1 MSLEVGHF
9 HLPRR
14 STPPPCQ
21 RRLTNKHSSSSPILP
36 RPKQCSICIS
46 TTSFIPR
53 SNASD
58 TEPLT
63 AADIDDR
70 IKLVINTLETADKLL
85 PYDPEEGNLGINIWK
100 SIREI
105 PIEHKT
111 KLLRYM
117 YPANIRRLWD
127 IAGKRYSVNNA
138 TIARMVNTS
147 TSSSSSTSMLEY
159 SFGDLPQSTDDIVY
173 YKGKAALNLPII
185 RRFRKAFWISP
196 KSSSSS
202 RCDGEICGR
211 VFTGGPIGSHIYP
224 GPLYFK
230 ADISTEFVPVTRDV
244 CDAVLHYD
252 RDDFDIKELP
262 LTEEALSW
270 PRPRGASLLFGQG
283 FTDYIRLAGPGV
295 IVGLGYR
302 TKEEEGGGLLPGSRA
317 NPLYF
322 VMCREQSE
330 REREG

>member
-1 MSLEVGHF
+1 L
-9 HLPRR
+9 LRR
-14 STPPPCQ
+14 KNCST
-21 RRLTNKHSSSSPILP
+21 
-36 RPKQCSICIS
+36 CIR
-46 TTSFIPR
+46 TTSSIPR

-63 AADIDDR
+63 AADINDR
-70 IKLVINTLETADKLL
+70 IKVVINTLETADKLL
-85 PYDPEEGNLGINIWK
+85 PYDPDEGNLGINIWK

-117 YPANIRRLWD
+117 SSANIRRLWD
-127 IAGKRYSVNNA
+127 IAGKRYSVNNS
-138 TIARMVNTS
+138 TLARMVNTLS
-147 TSSSSSTSMLEY
+147 LSSSSSSISMLEY
-159 SFGDLPQSTDDIVY
+159 SFGDLPNSQDDIIY

-202 RCDGEICGR
+202 NREICGR
-211 VFTGGPIGSHIYP
+211 VFTGGPLGSYLYP

-230 ADISTEFVPVTRDV
+230 ADITTEFVPITRDV

-262 LTEEALSW
+262 LREEVLSW

-283 FTDYIRLAGPGV
+283 FTDYVRLAGPGV

-302 TKEEEGGGLLPGSRA
+302 TKEKGGGLLPGSRA

-322 VMCREQSE
+322 LMCREQSE
-330 REREG
+330 RERQG

>member
-9 HLPRR
+9 TLHPRR
-14 STPPPCQ
+14 PTLPPYR
-21 RRLTNKHSSSSPILP
+21 RRLTNKHSPSSTLP
-36 RPKQCSICIS
+36 SRKNCSTCIS
-46 TTSFIPR
+46 TSSSIPR

-58 TEPLT
+58 TETLT

-70 IKLVINTLETADKLL
+70 IKVVINTLETADKLL

-111 KLLRYM
+111 ELLRYM
-117 YPANIRRLWD
+117 SSTNIRRLWD
-127 IAGKRYSVNNA
+127 IAGKRYSVNNT
-138 TIARMVNTS
+138 TIARMVNTSS

-159 SFGDLPQSTDDIVY
+159 SFGDLPNSPDGIVY

-196 KSSSSS
+196 KGSSSSN
-202 RCDGEICGR
+202 REICGR
-211 VFTGGPIGSHIYP
+211 VFTGGPIGSHLYP

-230 ADISTEFVPVTRDV
+230 ADITTEFVPITRDV

-262 LTEEALSW
+262 LREEALSW

-283 FTDYIRLAGPGV
+283 FTDYVRLAGPGV

-302 TKEEEGGGLLPGSRA
+302 TKEKEGGGLLPGSRA